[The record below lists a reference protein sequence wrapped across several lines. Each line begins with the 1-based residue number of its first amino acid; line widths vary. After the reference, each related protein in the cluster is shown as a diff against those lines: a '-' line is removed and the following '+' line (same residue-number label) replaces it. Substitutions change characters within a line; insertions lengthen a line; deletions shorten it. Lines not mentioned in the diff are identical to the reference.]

1 MSHYLSQSLIFE
13 QDRIYFIN
21 ARGYEY
27 QVMMSWEDDLMRE
40 HANYVCTNGGDILEI
55 GFGMGI
61 SAGYIQANNPN
72 SHTIIENHPDI
83 IPKALEWAADKPN
96 VTIVQKS
103 WYDALPELTTYDGV
117 FFDTYG
123 DRDLFRFEE
132 ALPGLVKPGGLATWW
147 NIKDS
152 AESIFNFDGITYQE
166 IAITPPE
173 NSYFNSSVYYL
184 PKKQF

>member
-1 MSHYLSQSLIFE
+1 MSYYLSQSLIFE
-13 QDRIYFIN
+13 QDKIYFVDVN
-21 ARGYEY
+21 GHEH
-27 QVMMSWEDDLMRE
+27 QVMMNWEDDLMRE
-40 HANYVCTNGGDILEI
+40 HADYVCTNGGDILEI

-83 IPKALEWAADKPN
+83 ISKALEWAADKPN
-96 VTIVQKS
+96 VTVVQKS

-117 FFDTYG
+117 FYDTYG
-123 DRDLFRFEE
+123 DEDIHLFEE

-147 NIKDS
+147 NTLYV

-166 IAITPPE
+166 ISITPPE
-173 NSYFNSSVYYL
+173 NSYYNSSVYYL

>member
-1 MSHYLSQSLIFE
+1 MSYYLSQSLIFE

-21 ARGYEY
+21 ARGYERE
-27 QVMMSWEDDLMRE
+27 VAMSWEDDPMRE

-55 GFGMGI
+55 GFGMGT
-61 SAGYIQANNPN
+61 SAEHIQANNPN
-72 SHTIIENHPDI
+72 SHIIIENHPDI
-83 IPKALEWAADKPN
+83 IAKALEWAADKPN
-96 VTIVQKS
+96 VTVVQKS
-103 WYDALPELTTYDGV
+103 WYDALPELATYDGV
-117 FFDTYG
+117 FYYAYCDENT
-123 DRDLFRFEE
+123 FRFEE

-166 IAITPPE
+166 ITVTPPE